1 MATLNVAVTG
11 SAGLFG
17 QGLVEVFR
25 SRHTVFPLTRAEA
38 DITKAEEVRVAL
50 AKFRPD
56 VIVHAAAIP
65 DLDIC
70 EADPGKAFLVNVE
83 GTRHVVEAAQEINA
97 AVAYISTDAIFDGK
111 KQTPYTES
119 DATHPPTVYGRTKL
133 LAEQMVRDLPAHWIF
148 RVSVLFGPGKTNFVE
163 KGLRKIAAGEEYIAA
178 SNQVGTAT
186 YTLDAARKIAEVLES
201 RHYGLFHLSNVG
213 ACSRL
218 ELARHAAALSGLDP
232 EKVIGKPVEQMGRL
246 APRLNYSVIEMK
258 ALKQAGFALPRKWEE
273 ALAEYIRALVLLQN
287 PLVRGSN
294 PGGPIH
300 SSRG

>member
-97 AVAYISTDAIFDGK
+97 AIAYISTDAIFDGK